1 MAFTFFCPVK
11 LIFGQ
16 PVAEALPAA
25 LAEIGARRVL
35 LLSDPGLA
43 QIGLAEQIAALLRGA
58 GLHVAT
64 FFDVKTNPTVADV
77 DAALTVAR
85 SAEVEALVAF
95 GGGSVIDVGK
105 AVGLLMT
112 NGGSY
117 ADYQWRGQPITRPI
131 LPLVAVP
138 TTAGTGS
145 EMTKVTV
152 IEDEETHSKRGVL
165 SPHLFARAAILDPAL
180 TASLPPGLTAA
191 TGADVLGHAVEAYVG
206 RRANP
211 VTDIAGAGCS
221 LARLAS
227 SAARRPGRVTTW
239 PRGRRCCWPARSAG
253 WAFDQS
259 GLGIIHALAG
269 PLSARYALH
278 HGLCIGLLLPYGLAY
293 NLPALGDKR
302 AGLLRALDMAPDLSD
317 DAVIDR
323 IKAWLQGLGL
333 PGSLREVRTRGHQPD
348 HGGRPGRDGRGRGP
362 HGDAAEQPAARH
374 RGGVYSNSG
383 GHPVKLLR
391 IDLTRR
397 RATTETWDDVLSGGR
412 LLTAELLTREVD
424 PGCDPLDAGN
434 PLVFAAGALAGWGI
448 SDAGRLSVGAK
459 SPLTGGIK
467 ESNTGGDVG
476 DRLANLGYRG
486 LIVTGALPSDVP
498 PMVLVIDGGDADPVR
513 FVSAP
518 DYRGL
523 WLEATAERLKADFG
537 DGYTYLAIGPA
548 GEMLMPSA
556 AICAGDVRGG
566 PYRFAARGGLGAV
579 MGSKGVKA
587 LLIRKTKNTTR
598 PRTAEF
604 RTAVT
609 TFHKVLASN
618 PRIEVLRKYG
628 TASTV
633 MLVQSLGGLP
643 TNNFSQGTF
652 PEAERLSGEALYELI
667 TARGGEG
674 TPTESCMAT
683 CVIQCSNIYPDAAG
697 RRLVAPMEYETLG
710 MCGSNLG
717 IGDPDAVARINRL
730 CNELGLDTIEV
741 GAALGVA
748 AEAGV
753 WAFGD
758 AERAIALLEEIGQG
772 TVLGRLL
779 GQGCYIAGRTLGVRR
794 IPAVKRQAISAY
806 DPRAVKGT
814 GVTYATSPMGGD
826 HTAGLTV
833 FAPVDHHDRQGQV
846 ALSRGTQITR
856 AAYDALGLCVFL
868 LGSTAARPELITD
881 MLAAAYGVPVPPAY
895 LAEMGRRVID
905 LERDFNRRAGLTEAT
920 DRLPDFFTRE
930 TLAPGGEEWDVPAE
944 ELDAIWR

>member
-1 MAFTFFCPVK
+1 
-11 LIFGQ
+11 
-16 PVAEALPAA
+16 
-25 LAEIGARRVL
+25 
-35 LLSDPGLA
+35 
-43 QIGLAEQIAALLRGA
+43 
-58 GLHVAT
+58 
-64 FFDVKTNPTVADV
+64 
-77 DAALTVAR
+77 
-85 SAEVEALVAF
+85 
-95 GGGSVIDVGK
+95 
-105 AVGLLMT
+105 
-112 NGGSY
+112 
-117 ADYQWRGQPITRPI
+117 
-131 LPLVAVP
+131 
-138 TTAGTGS
+138 
-145 EMTKVTV
+145 
-152 IEDEETHSKRGVL
+152 
-165 SPHLFARAAILDPAL
+165 
-180 TASLPPGLTAA
+180 
-191 TGADVLGHAVEAYVG
+191 
-206 RRANP
+206 
-211 VTDIAGAGCS
+211 
-221 LARLAS
+221 
-227 SAARRPGRVTTW
+227 
-239 PRGRRCCWPARSAG
+239 
-253 WAFDQS
+253 
-259 GLGIIHALAG
+259 
-269 PLSARYALH
+269 
-278 HGLCIGLLLPYGLAY
+278 
-293 NLPALGDKR
+293 
-302 AGLLRALDMAPDLSD
+302 
-317 DAVIDR
+317 
-323 IKAWLQGLGL
+323 
-333 PGSLREVRTRGHQPD
+333 
-348 HGGRPGRDGRGRGP
+348 
-362 HGDAAEQPAARH
+362 
-374 RGGVYSNSG
+374 
-383 GHPVKLLR
+383 VKLLR

-412 LLTAELLTREVD
+412 LLTAEILTREVD
-424 PGCDPLDAGN
+424 PGCDPLGAGN

-476 DRLANLGYRG
+476 DQLANLGYRG
-486 LIVTGALPSDVP
+486 VIVTGALPVNAP

-513 FVSAP
+513 FVPAP

-523 WLEATAERLKADFG
+523 WLEATAERLEADFG

-556 AICAGDVRGG
+556 AICAGDVHGG

-579 MGSKGVKA
+579 MGSKGLKA
-587 LLIRKTKNTTR
+587 LLIRKTKSTTR

-609 TFHKVLASN
+609 AYHKVLASN

-643 TNNFSQGTF
+643 TNNFSQGAF
-652 PEAERLSGEALYELI
+652 AEADRLSGEALHELI

-683 CVIQCSNIYPDAAG
+683 CVIQCSNVYPDAEG
-697 RRLVAPMEYETLG
+697 KRLVAPIEYETLG

-717 IGDPDAVARINRL
+717 IGDPDAVARINRA
-730 CNELGLDTIEV
+730 CNELGLDTIEA
-741 GAALGVA
+741 GATLGVA
-748 AEAGV
+748 AEAGI

-758 AERAIALLEEIGQG
+758 AERAIELVAEIGQG

-833 FAPVDHHDRQGQV
+833 FAPVDHHDRQGQM

-881 MLAAAYGVPVPPAY
+881 MLAAAYGLPVPPAY

-920 DRLPDFFTRE
+920 DRLPDFFTKE
-930 TLAPGGEEWDVPAE
+930 TLAPGGEEWDMPDE
-944 ELDAIWR
+944 ELDGIWR